1 MFVDSAKFEIRSG
14 KGGAGSKSFRREK
27 FVELGGP
34 DGGDGG
40 DGGSVYFEC
49 SLNTHTLENYKG
61 KRLLKAQNGFDGS
74 GRKKHGKNGEDL
86 VLIVPPGTAVI
97 DDESGEILLDLT
109 KDKERKILLKGGKG
123 GLGNFHFKN
132 SVNQA
137 PSYAQPGLEGQS
149 KLIRLELKLIADVG
163 LVGFPNVGKSTLIS
177 CISNA
182 RPQIANYEFTTLTPK
197 LGQVSVDEFSGF
209 VMADIPGIIR
219 GASSGKG
226 LGIEFLKHIER
237 TKILLFMLDLARED
251 LSIAE
256 QFNALRNEI
265 SAFSPV
271 LAAKKYAIA
280 LTRLDACDINV
291 VISNFTKFCGPFKQ
305 KLKEQKNKLF
315 LKGDFLIPEN
325 NAPHFIIA
333 ISSATGENINELKFA
348 LWQMLQNAKDSKN

>member
-1 MFVDSAKFEIRSG
+1 MFVDSVKFEIRSG

-61 KRLLKAQNGFDGS
+61 KRLLKAQDGFDGS
-74 GRKKHGKNGEDL
+74 GRKKHGKNGQDL
-86 VLIVPPGTAVI
+86 ILIVPPGTAVI
-97 DDESGEILLDLT
+97 DDESGEVLLDLT

-123 GLGNFHFKN
+123 GLGNFHFK
-132 SVNQA
+132 SSINQA
-137 PSYAQPGLEGQS
+137 PSYAQPGLLGQS
-149 KLIRLELKLIADVG
+149 LVIRLELKLIADVG

-182 RPQIANYEFTTLTPK
+182 RPQIANYEFTTLTK

-251 LSIAE
+251 LNILE
-256 QFNALRNEI
+256 QFNALRDEI
-265 SAFSPV
+265 SAFSPI
-271 LAAKKYAIA
+271 LASKEYAIA
-280 LTRLDACDINV
+280 LTRSDTCEKNAL
-291 VISNFTKFCGPFKQ
+291 ISSFNDFSKPFKQ
-305 KLKEQKNKLF
+305 ILTTQKN
-315 LKGDFLIPEN
+315 N
-325 NAPHFIIA
+325 
-333 ISSATGENINELKFA
+333 
-348 LWQMLQNAKDSKN
+348 

>member
-1 MFVDSAKFEIRSG
+1 MFVDSVKFEIRSG

-61 KRLLKAQNGFDGS
+61 KRLLKAQDGFDGS
-74 GRKKHGKNGEDL
+74 GRKKHGKNGQDL
-86 VLIVPPGTAVI
+86 ILIVPPGTAVI
-97 DDESGEILLDLT
+97 DDESGEVLLDLT
-109 KDKERKILLKGGKG
+109 KDKECKILLQGGKG

-132 SVNQA
+132 SINQA
-137 PSYAQPGLEGQS
+137 PSYAQPGLLGQS
-149 KLIRLELKLIADVG
+149 LVIRLELKLIADVG

-251 LSIAE
+251 LNILE
-256 QFNALRNEI
+256 QFNALRDEI
-265 SAFSPV
+265 SAFSPI
-271 LAAKKYAIA
+271 LASKEYAIA
-280 LTRLDACDINV
+280 LTRSDTCEKNAL
-291 VISNFTKFCGPFKQ
+291 ISSFNDFSKPFKQ
-305 KLKEQKNKLF
+305 ILTIQKNDLF
-315 LKGDFLIPEN
+315 LTSDFTEPLN
-325 NAPHFIIA
+325 NAPRFIIA
-333 ISSATGENINELKFA
+333 ISSPTKENINELKFA
-348 LWQMLQNAKDSKN
+348 LWQMLQASIKF

>member
-1 MFVDSAKFEIRSG
+1 MFVDSVKFEIRSG

-61 KRLLKAQNGFDGS
+61 KRLLKAQDGFDGS
-74 GRKKHGKNGEDL
+74 GRKKHGKNGQDL
-86 VLIVPPGTAVI
+86 ILIVPPGTAVI
-97 DDESGEILLDLT
+97 DDESGEVLLDLT
-109 KDKERKILLKGGKG
+109 KDKERKILLQGGKG

-132 SVNQA
+132 SINQA
-137 PSYAQPGLEGQS
+137 PSYAQPGLLGQS
-149 KLIRLELKLIADVG
+149 LVIRLELKLIADVG

-251 LSIAE
+251 LNILE
-256 QFNALRNEI
+256 QFNALRGEI
-265 SAFSPV
+265 SAFSPI
-271 LAAKKYAIA
+271 LASKEYAIA
-280 LTRLDACDINV
+280 LTRSDTCEKNAL
-291 VISNFTKFCGPFKQ
+291 ISSFNDFSKPFKQ
-305 KLKEQKNKLF
+305 ILTIQKNDLF
-315 LKGDFLIPEN
+315 LTSDFTEPLN
-325 NAPHFIIA
+325 NAPRFIIA
-333 ISSATGENINELKFA
+333 ISSPTKENINELKFA
-348 LWQMLQNAKDSKN
+348 LWQMLQASIKF

>member
-1 MFVDSAKFEIRSG
+1 MFVDSVKFEIRSG

-40 DGGSVYFEC
+40 DGGSMYFEC

-61 KRLLKAQNGFDGS
+61 KRLLKAQDGFDGS
-74 GRKKHGKNGEDL
+74 GRKKHGKNGQDL
-86 VLIVPPGTAVI
+86 ILIVPPGTAVI
-97 DDESGEILLDLT
+97 DDESGEVLLDLT

-132 SVNQA
+132 SINQA
-137 PSYAQPGLEGQS
+137 PSYAQPGLLGQS
-149 KLIRLELKLIADVG
+149 LVIRLELKLIADVG

-251 LSIAE
+251 LNILE
-256 QFNALRNEI
+256 QFNALRDEI
-265 SAFSPV
+265 SAFSPI
-271 LAAKKYAIA
+271 LASKEYAIA
-280 LTRLDACDINV
+280 LTRSDTCEKNAL
-291 VISNFTKFCGPFKQ
+291 ISSFNDFSKPFKQ
-305 KLKEQKNKLF
+305 ILTIQKNDLF
-315 LKGDFLIPEN
+315 LTSDFTEPLN
-325 NAPHFIIA
+325 NALRFIIA
-333 ISSATGENINELKFA
+333 ISSPTKENINELKFA
-348 LWQMLQNAKDSKN
+348 LWQMLQASIKF

>member
-1 MFVDSAKFEIRSG
+1 MFVDSAKFEVRSG

-74 GRKKHGKNGEDL
+74 GRRKHGKNGEDL
-86 VLIVPPGTAVI
+86 VLVVPPGTAVI
-97 DDESGEILLDLT
+97 DDESGEVLLDLT
-109 KDKERKILLKGGKG
+109 DDGQKELLLKGGKG

-132 SVNQA
+132 SINQA
-137 PSYAQPGLEGQS
+137 PTYAQPGLAGES

-177 CISNA
+177 RVSNA

-251 LSIAE
+251 LNVIE
-256 QFNALRNEI
+256 QFNALKDEI

-271 LAAKKYAIA
+271 LATRQYAVA
-280 LTRLDACDINV
+280 LTRADACAQSV
-291 VISNFTKFCGPFKQ
+291 VKSSFDSFCASFKNE
-305 KLKEQKNKLF
+305 LNDSKNELF
-315 LKGDFLIPEN
+315 LASDFYEKTQG
-325 NAPHFIIA
+325 APRFVIA
-333 ISSATGENINELKFA
+333 ISSATGANINELKFA
-348 LWQMLQNAKDSKN
+348 LWQMLQKQNA